1 MLEGNDADARERP
14 GQREVAVAGEGG
26 SARSGDRG
34 GATVGSALDE
44 CAATLA
50 AAGLDEARRRA
61 RQLLAA
67 ALDLPAAEIFAHPE
81 RAIGDAERAGIRRI
95 ARRVAAREPLS
106 RVVGHREFWGLE
118 FVLSCDALD
127 PRPETETVVE
137 TVLAR
142 LSDRGK
148 PYLFLDLG
156 TGSGC
161 LLLALLSEYP
171 KASGIGVDVMPGA
184 AATARRNA
192 EQLRMHDR
200 ASFIAGNW
208 GAALAGGFDVVVANP
223 PYIASAEL
231 AQLPPEVRDHDPH
244 RALDGGADGLAA
256 YRAIAGEL
264 ARLLMPGGLFAAEI
278 GIGQDEAVAR
288 IIVAGGL
295 AVEPAVADLAGIP
308 RVIVARR
315 PTAGLKERRR
325 NNAIRR

>member
-1 MLEGNDADARERP
+1 LGVQDE
-14 GQREVAVAGEGG
+14 G
-26 SARSGDRG
+26 SATIGE
-34 GATVGSALDE
+34 VLDQ
-44 CAATLA
+44 CAAMLA
-50 AAGLDEARRRA
+50 AAGLEEPRRLARRVMT
-61 RQLLAA
+61 A
-67 ALDLPAAEIFAHPE
+67 ALGLSAAELFAHPQRHLGEEE
-81 RAIGDAERAGIRRI
+81 RARVAAIAG
-95 ARRVAAREPLS
+95 RVAAREPLS
-106 RVVGHREFWGLE
+106 RIVGHREFWGLD
-118 FVLSCDALD
+118 VALSHDTLD

-148 PYLFLDLG
+148 PYRFLDLG

-192 EQLRMHDR
+192 ERLNTHDR
-200 ASFIAGNW
+200 ASFIAGDW

-256 YRAIAGEL
+256 YRAIAGGL
-264 ARLLMPGGLFAAEI
+264 AGLLMPGGLFAAEI
-278 GIGQDEAVAR
+278 GIGQDAAVAR
-288 IIVAGGL
+288 IIAAGGL

-315 PTAGLKERRR
+315 PGCPLG
-325 NNAIRR
+325 